1 MKHLEDT
8 PWWICEPE
16 DINYCSYVDT
26 DSNYFHAEPI
36 LRYLYPNFDEMSD
49 KRKDNALEKVALR
62 YQDII
67 TDHYDVLAKE
77 SFNIHKFPWFKE
89 RKRDHWL
96 EMKTECVI
104 RSAYFRA
111 TRRYAQWITKQE
123 GVVNETLDIKGLE
136 YKKANFPPVL
146 GDFFQK
152 VLIDVLKGTTQN
164 EIDIRLHKFKNQI
177 IDGTLPLSDI
187 GSPTAVKQLNK
198 HIGSPARAGEMFS
211 KLNVVINEKK
221 GNRVGASASVKA
233 SIRYNDLIRF
243 WKLNTQHSYIA
254 QGDKIKWVWLKP
266 NPYQIEAL
274 AFLEFDI
281 PEKIRTFMEEYVD
294 RKKIFESILLNKL
307 EGFYGDLGWILNLN
321 PYKQKL
327 FNL

>member
-8 PWWICEPE
+8 PWWICDSE
-16 DINYCSYVDT
+16 DTNYCSYVDT

-36 LRYLYPNFDEMSD
+36 LRHLYPNFDEMSD
-49 KRKDNALEKVALR
+49 KRKDNALEKVALK

-221 GNRVGASASVKA
+221 GNKVGASASVKA
-233 SIRYNDLIRF
+233 AIRYNDLIRF

-266 NPYQIEAL
+266 NPYQLEAL

>member
-1 MKHLEDT
+1 
-8 PWWICEPE
+8 
-16 DINYCSYVDT
+16 
-26 DSNYFHAEPI
+26 
-36 LRYLYPNFDEMSD
+36 
-49 KRKDNALEKVALR
+49 
-62 YQDII
+62 
-67 TDHYDVLAKE
+67 
-77 SFNIHKFPWFKE
+77 
-89 RKRDHWL
+89 
-96 EMKTECVI
+96 MKTECVI

-164 EIDIRLHKFKNQI
+164 EIDIRLQKFKNQI
-177 IDGTLPLSDI
+177 IDGTIALEDI

-221 GNRVGASASVKA
+221 GNKVGASASVRA
-233 SIRYNDLIRF
+233 AIRYNDLIRF
-243 WKLNTQHSYIA
+243 WKLNNKHSYIT

-266 NPYQIEAL
+266 NPYQLEAL

-281 PEKIRTFMEEYVD
+281 PKKIRTFMEEYVD

-307 EGFYGDLGWILNLN
+307 EGFYGDLGWTLNLN